1 MGRSWWGFW
10 NGDSHHLIFMLR
22 KNRNINFQVYCFQGQ
37 EVNIIS
43 VSVSS
48 SSVTEAGNQLVAQEA
63 VRKPSMLRR
72 PPAGTGEPISSKN
85 SDHVTTFTFVW
96 LLKLKKAIFCFLYFF
111 LDCLNCSRITAMS
124 DRLSSLEAK
133 VWTALVQPEYPN
145 H

>member
-1 MGRSWWGFW
+1 
-10 NGDSHHLIFMLR
+10 MLR
-22 KNRNINFQVYCFQGQ
+22 KNRNMNFQVYCFQGQ

-72 PPAGTGEPISSKN
+72 PPARTGEPISSKN

-96 LLKLKKAIFCFLYFF
+96 LPKLKKAIKEKFPLFIF

-133 VWTALVQPEYPN
+133 VWTVLFQPEYPN